1 MAQRKILV
9 TTALPYANGDIHL
22 GHLVGYVQADIW
34 VRFQRM
40 QGHDCV
46 HVCGDD
52 THGTPVM
59 LKAESLGI
67 TPQQL
72 IEKVHVAHKQD
83 FADFNVDFDNFYTT
97 HSDEN
102 RQLSELIFE
111 RLKQRGDIV
120 VKTIKQAY
128 DPSRNM
134 FLPDRYVKGEC
145 PRCHAQDQYGDSCES
160 CGATYSPT
168 ELINP
173 VSAVSGATPIE
184 KESEHFFFELKNYTD
199 VLQEWTRAGHLQPQ
213 VKNKLDEWFEVGL
226 REWDISRDAPYFGF
240 EIPGAPG
247 KFFYVWLDAPIGYMA
262 SFKDF
267 CSQKPEYDFDEYW
280 NKDSDVELYQ
290 FIGKDIIYFHSL
302 FWPATLTGA
311 GFRTPTAVFA
321 NGFLTIE
328 GKKMSKSR
336 GTFINARTYLEHLNP
351 ECLRY
356 YFAAKLSSDIEDI
369 DLSFEDF
376 MLRVNADVVG
386 KVVNIASRCAGFIRK
401 RFDNTLSTV
410 NLKPGL
416 YQEFVDA
423 GVSIGEH
430 FDKREFS
437 RAVREIM
444 ELADKANQYID
455 EMKPWQMAKEDGRE
469 QEVQGVCSV
478 GINLFR
484 VLMTYL
490 KPVIPGIA
498 ADVEEFLDI
507 APMTWDNRTQPLL
520 GHKINTFKPLI
531 TRIEQDSLD
540 ALTQAVKDQQSV

>member
-184 KESEHFFFELKNYTD
+184 KESEHFFFEL
-199 VLQEWTRAGHLQPQ
+199 
-213 VKNKLDEWFEVGL
+213 
-226 REWDISRDAPYFGF
+226 
-240 EIPGAPG
+240 
-247 KFFYVWLDAPIGYMA
+247 
-262 SFKDF
+262 
-267 CSQKPEYDFDEYW
+267 
-280 NKDSDVELYQ
+280 
-290 FIGKDIIYFHSL
+290 
-302 FWPATLTGA
+302 
-311 GFRTPTAVFA
+311 
-321 NGFLTIE
+321 
-328 GKKMSKSR
+328 
-336 GTFINARTYLEHLNP
+336 
-351 ECLRY
+351 
-356 YFAAKLSSDIEDI
+356 
-369 DLSFEDF
+369 
-376 MLRVNADVVG
+376 
-386 KVVNIASRCAGFIRK
+386 
-401 RFDNTLSTV
+401 
-410 NLKPGL
+410 
-416 YQEFVDA
+416 
-423 GVSIGEH
+423 
-430 FDKREFS
+430 
-437 RAVREIM
+437 
-444 ELADKANQYID
+444 
-455 EMKPWQMAKEDGRE
+455 
-469 QEVQGVCSV
+469 
-478 GINLFR
+478 
-484 VLMTYL
+484 
-490 KPVIPGIA
+490 
-498 ADVEEFLDI
+498 
-507 APMTWDNRTQPLL
+507 
-520 GHKINTFKPLI
+520 
-531 TRIEQDSLD
+531 
-540 ALTQAVKDQQSV
+540 